1 MLQVIDTYGE
11 IQKLLETGSVDRDAY
26 WKYAA
31 GISETLPKMVEE
43 DIRGY
48 DFENQVLPVLQYF
61 YAHRDLAKTAH
72 NSFLQA
78 VEGLEEKCRRVG
90 YGTLD
95 STVVLYMGLCCAAG
109 WATELDGRPA
119 VLLGIEKIVEL
130 NWVDEAS
137 MIGLVYHELGHNW
150 HNQNRRM
157 QSRVESPRQKALWQ
171 LYTEGVAM
179 YYEQLLCGDGRFFH
193 QDRDGWLDWC
203 EENERRL
210 AKEYLRRVES
220 GESVQD
226 FFGDWCNFE
235 GRSDVGY
242 YLGARVIHRIC
253 EERGIAE
260 MVDLPLEEVED
271 FLKRLSC

>member
-11 IQKLLETGSVDRDAY
+11 IRKLLGTGSFDRDAY
-26 WKYAA
+26 RKYAA
-31 GISETLPKMVEE
+31 GISRTLPDMVEE
-43 DIRGY
+43 DIREY
-48 DFENQVLPVLQYF
+48 DFEKQIRPVLQYF
-61 YAHRDLAKTAH
+61 YAHKELAETAH
-72 NSFLQA
+72 NSFLRA
-78 VEGLEEKCRRVG
+78 VDGLEERCGRVG

-95 STVVLYMGLCCAAG
+95 SVVVLYMGLCCAAG

-119 VLLGIEKIVEL
+119 VLLGLEKIVEL
-130 NWVDEAS
+130 NWIDEAD

-150 HNQNRRM
+150 HSQNRRI
-157 QSRVESPRQKALWQ
+157 QTQVESPKEKALWQ

-179 YYEQLLCGDGRFFH
+179 YYEQLLCGDRRFFH

-203 EENERRL
+203 GENERRL

-220 GESVQD
+220 GESVQN

-235 GRSDVGY
+235 GRSDIGY
-242 YLGARVIHRIC
+242 YLGTRVAQQVY

-271 FLKRLSC
+271 FLKRLTC